1 MRGLGSPNKWVPVS
15 RRCDAPPCQ
24 CKVKIITQPV
34 STVSLARPPPHW
46 RRPYSQAIISLI
58 LFATRM
64 KIRRSLRKR
73 IAALPNFNCQSVMRE
88 RHALDLLLTL

>member
-1 MRGLGSPNKWVPVS
+1 MQGKNNHPTRFDCVASP
-15 RRCDAPPCQ
+15 
-24 CKVKIITQPV
+24 
-34 STVSLARPPPHW
+34 PPPHW